1 MKTKINSKLITL
13 KTLML
18 ILVGLAFLN
27 INPFFLSRNLNSF
40 IFMLSFILMAA
51 AILSIL
57 YGMALKKSWTLSLIT
72 IVSSWA
78 MYMIFKNILFFGIY
92 GKSLYVGISFFIF
105 AAISSLLKNKD
116 LQRQFVPSSN
126 VFNTQKA
133 ILSVIVILV
142 IFSFA
147 SHLFVISKLIKK
159 APIAFCDS
167 ELVYPDNSFLF
178 DSGSPFEETNAFGWA
193 LSLPKDLHK
202 TNEIPKGRKYDPSV
216 IFKNDENSVYCIIN
230 QRSPLLTDDALRI
243 KNLIN
248 IKRDYDF
255 IKKIYD
261 EPLGQIFLMIKTFMV
276 KEGTRFYEITLS
288 SLKGFL
294 NKSLDLSGN
303 SIIYEYTLFDPL
315 DHHISVTFLIKQQ
328 QFSEERIDSILNT
341 LRFTKGR

>member
-1 MKTKINSKLITL
+1 
-13 KTLML
+13 ML
-18 ILVGLAFLN
+18 
-27 INPFFLSRNLNSF
+27 SF
-40 IFMLSFILMAA
+40 IFMAA
-51 AILSIL
+51 ALLSII

-72 IVSSWA
+72 IVSSLA
-78 MYMIFKNILFFGIY
+78 MYIIFKNILLFGIY
-92 GKSLYVGISFFIF
+92 DRSLYIGISFFIF
-105 AAISSLLKNKD
+105 AAISSLLKSKD
-116 LQRQFVPSSN
+116 LQRQFVPSPIVLN
-126 VFNTQKA
+126 APKA
-133 ILSVIVILV
+133 ILSVIIILV

-159 APIAFCDS
+159 APIAFCDIDF
-167 ELVYPDNSFLF
+167 VNPADSFLF

-202 TNEIPKGRKYDPSV
+202 TNEIPKGREYDPSI

-248 IKRDYDF
+248 IKKDYDF
-255 IKKIYD
+255 IKKIYN

-315 DHHISVTFLIKQQ
+315 DRHISVTFLIKQQ
-328 QFSEERIDSILNT
+328 EFSEEKIDSILNT
-341 LRFTKGR
+341 LRFSTGH